1 MTDAA
6 PESRAGHG
14 VLEKVGLLAGAHGF
28 REVLQAVFL
37 IVLARR
43 QMITYGQFMLA
54 LGIGQILLM
63 FAEFGLNKH
72 TICRLARQPEVE
84 SGLVWQVTVVK
95 SLLLALGGAA
105 TFVFVL
111 LQAYDLSLG
120 AVILLIAAG
129 IGLEALTSTFYA
141 LCQWRGH
148 QRQEATIR
156 SVAAAAGFGYG
167 LAALWAGLPPAA
179 LAFYKLI
186 ESVVALAAIA
196 LSVGAN
202 RSTRS
207 RWPGAAALGATL
219 RDGLIF
225 ALIELAAI
233 LYNKANLFFLQRAA
247 GPGGVAQYSVTWQI
261 VDGATNLVC
270 GLLLA
275 RTLFPLFAR
284 LLTTNFAAAKDLARD
299 SARWLLPVAACL
311 TYGLIVESDR
321 LIPLVYGTAYSEAVW
336 MQKWL
341 AISIAIGLYH
351 NLAAYLMLSL
361 GRQALLLGICA
372 AGLLLNLALCVLWIP
387 GQPLGGSVAALL
399 LTRGAVALCTV
410 GYCQRRLGLIRM
422 HPLAETLAAALAG
435 GLLFFVVRLLGNRS
449 AAELAALL
457 PMLVLIIRW
466 KSAARNRG
474 IAA

>member
-1 MTDAA
+1 MNSTT
-6 PESRAGHG
+6 SHG
-14 VLEKVGLLAGAHGF
+14 VLGKAGSLAAAHGF

-72 TICRLARQPEVE
+72 TICRLARRPEAE

-120 AVILLIAAG
+120 AVILLLAAG

-141 LCQWRGH
+141 LCQWRGQ
-148 QRQEATIR
+148 QRKEATIR
-156 SVAAAAGFGYG
+156 SLAAAAGFGYG
-167 LAALWAGLPPAA
+167 LVALWAGLPPAA
-179 LAFYKLI
+179 LALYKLI
-186 ESVVALAAIA
+186 ESLAALTGAA

-202 RSTRS
+202 RSSRP

-247 GPGGVAQYSVTWQI
+247 GSGGVAQYSATWQI

-270 GLLLA
+270 GLLLG

-284 LLTTNFAAAKDLARD
+284 LLTTDFVAAKDLARGA
-299 SARWLLPVAACL
+299 ARWLLPVAACL
-311 TYGLIVESDR
+311 MYGLIIESDR
-321 LIPLVYGTAYSEAVW
+321 LIPLVYGGAYNEAVW

-361 GRQALLLGICA
+361 GRQVPLLGFCA
-372 AGLLLNLALCVLWIP
+372 AGLVLNLALCVLWIP
-387 GQPLGGSVAALL
+387 GQPFGGSVAALL
-399 LTRGAVALCTV
+399 LTKGAVALCTV
-410 GYCQRRLGLIRM
+410 GYCQKRLGLFRGR
-422 HPLAETLAAALAG
+422 PLAETCAAALAG
-435 GLLFFVVRLLGNRS
+435 GLLYFAVSPLGNRL

-457 PMLVLIIRW
+457 PMLVVIIYW
-466 KSAARNRG
+466 KRASQIKQVVA
-474 IAA
+474 